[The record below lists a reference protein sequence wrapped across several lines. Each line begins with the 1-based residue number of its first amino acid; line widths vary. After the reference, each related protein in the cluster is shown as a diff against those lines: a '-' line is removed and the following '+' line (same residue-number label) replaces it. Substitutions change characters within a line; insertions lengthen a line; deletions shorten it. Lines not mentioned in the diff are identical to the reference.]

1 MSGEPAPHQDA
12 AALEPTETRQGPPP
26 PAFVRRHN
34 ATFGPYLRAL
44 RVGAGLSLRDASARL
59 GISFAKLQKMETGGR
74 FRIRSL
80 DLLDNVADLF
90 NVGRLEVRH
99 RAGFVEVDEIKVDDG
114 MKVRE
119 AIERAHA
126 RGVVHGWEAAL
137 AALMEA
143 SRPLPCQADVHRLVM
158 WVKELAVRR
167 GSPEGER
174 P

>member
-1 MSGEPAPHQDA
+1 MSVEPAPYEDA
-12 AALEPTETRQGPPP
+12 EALEPAEARQGPPP

-34 ATFGPYLRAL
+34 PAFGRYLRAL
-44 RVGAGLSLRDASARL
+44 RVGAGLSLRDAAAVL
-59 GISFAKLQKMETGGR
+59 GIKVSKLQAMETGGR

-90 NVGRLEVRH
+90 NVERHEVRQ
-99 RAGFVEVDEIKVDDG
+99 RAGFVEIDEIKVGEGTSAGD
-114 MKVRE
+114 
-119 AIERAHA
+119 AIVRAHA

-158 WVKELAVRR
+158 WVKELAVRQ

>member
-1 MSGEPAPHQDA
+1 
-12 AALEPTETRQGPPP
+12 
-26 PAFVRRHN
+26 
-34 ATFGPYLRAL
+34 
-44 RVGAGLSLRDASARL
+44 
-59 GISFAKLQKMETGGR
+59 METGGR

-90 NVGRLEVRH
+90 NVERHEVRQ
-99 RAGFVEVDEIKVDDG
+99 RAGFVEIDEIKVGEGTSVGD
-114 MKVRE
+114 

-137 AALMEA
+137 AAIMEA

-158 WVKELAVRR
+158 WVKELAVRQ

>member
-1 MSGEPAPHQDA
+1 MSF
-12 AALEPTETRQGPPP
+12 ALTPEEGAVAHEPTEARPGPQP
-26 PAFVRRHN
+26 PALIRRHN
-34 ATFGPYLRAL
+34 ATFGPYLREL
-44 RVGAGLSLRDASARL
+44 RVGAGLSLRDAAARL

-90 NVGRLEVRH
+90 NVERREVRQ
-99 RAGFVEVDEIKVDDG
+99 RAGFMEIDEIKVGEGASVGD
-114 MKVRE
+114 

-137 AALMEA
+137 AAIMEA

-167 GSPEGER
+167 GSPAGER

>member
-1 MSGEPAPHQDA
+1 MSFALSPQEGAG
-12 AALEPTETRQGPPP
+12 ALEPPDAGQGSPA

-34 ATFGPYLRAL
+34 PAFGPYLRAL
-44 RVGAGLSLRDASARL
+44 RVAAGLSLRDASARL

-90 NVGRLEVRH
+90 HVGRHEVRQ
-99 RAGFVEVDEIKVDDG
+99 RAGFVEIDEIKVGEGTSAND
-114 MKVRE
+114 
-119 AIERAHA
+119 AIVRAHA

>member
-1 MSGEPAPHQDA
+1 MSADA
-12 AALEPTETRQGPPP
+12 ALLEDAGAIEPSEARPGPQP
-26 PAFVRRHN
+26 PAFIRRHN
-34 ATFGPYLRAL
+34 ATFGPYLREL
-44 RVGAGLSLRDASARL
+44 RVGAGLSLRDTAARL

-90 NVGRLEVRH
+90 NVGRDEVRQ
-99 RAGFVEVDEIKVDDG
+99 RAGFVEIDEIKVGEGTSAND
-114 MKVRE
+114 
-119 AIERAHA
+119 AIVRAHA
-126 RGVVHGWEAAL
+126 RGVAHGWEAAL

>member
-1 MSGEPAPHQDA
+1 MSGEPAPHKDA
-12 AALEPTETRQGPPP
+12 GALGTTDAGQGSPA

-34 ATFGPYLRAL
+34 PAFGPYLRAL
-44 RVGAGLSLRDASARL
+44 RVDAGLSLRDASARL

-90 NVGRLEVRH
+90 NVGRHEVRQ
-99 RAGFVEVDEIKVDDG
+99 RAGFVEIDEIKVGEGTSAND
-114 MKVRE
+114 
-119 AIERAHA
+119 AIVRAHA